1 VSEEETTEGAV
12 RVASFTTPLDAELA
26 RTLLEQHDIEA
37 RIEGDML
44 AGAALHLQSAF
55 GGVRVMVPAADAVRA
70 RELIDAHERELA
82 AERRGSDS
90 ADAQAT
96 RACALALVGW
106 LICPFLAQL
115 ISLYQLLRIPW
126 SKLGAKGR
134 RRYVIGLCVDALI
147 LAPIAYSLL
156 SESGVE
162 DAWFLLERIPPAK
175 LLPQAP

>member
-1 VSEEETTEGAV
+1 VTDEEGEGPV

-37 RIEGDML
+37 RVEGDML

-55 GGVRVMVPAADAVRA
+55 GGVRVMVAAADAVRA

-82 AERRGSDS
+82 VERRGTDT
-90 ADAQAT
+90 ADAKAT

-115 ISLYQLLRIPW
+115 ISIYNLLRIPW
-126 SKLGAKGR
+126 NELSAKGR

-147 LAPIAYSLL
+147 IAPIAYALL
-156 SESGVE
+156 SQTGIE
-162 DAWFLLERIPPAK
+162 DAWFILERLPPAK
-175 LLPQAP
+175 LLH